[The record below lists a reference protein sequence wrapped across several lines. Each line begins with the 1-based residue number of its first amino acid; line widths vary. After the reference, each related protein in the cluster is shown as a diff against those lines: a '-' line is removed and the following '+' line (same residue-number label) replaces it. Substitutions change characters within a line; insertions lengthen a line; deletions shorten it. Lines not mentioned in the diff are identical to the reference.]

1 VVQSPANV
9 SRVNPA
15 WGEEMTF
22 NHDTPRKGS
31 RGIGDIVRPLVVLI
45 LGSLAVRM
53 SFKDEAEPLKKG
65 TATRIPITKQV
76 AIVMYKGDLF
86 GRHVGAAGFI
96 IVGFSLRTDLKLSRK
111 RDWCVTTRKLT
122 WI

>member
-1 VVQSPANV
+1 VQSLAKV

-15 WGEEMTF
+15 CGETNFSHESSGK
-22 NHDTPRKGS
+22 DL
-31 RGIGDIVRPLVVLI
+31 RGGTGLIVLVL
-45 LGSLAVRM
+45 LGALAISI
-53 SFKDEAEPLKKG
+53 SFVDDAELTKKG
-65 TATRIPITKQV
+65 IAKSIPITIEV
-76 AIVMYKGDLF
+76 AIVTYERDLL
-86 GRHVGAAGFI
+86 GWDEGAAGESFI